1 MLFIKCTESVLYVY
15 RKNIMR
21 PFEDHTSLVST
32 NMLKLE
38 SAYEP
43 SGPSGQHLSMVSAR

>member
-1 MLFIKCTESVLYVY
+1 VTQAMKDLCLLKKPNSVMFQ

-32 NMLKLE
+32 NM
-38 SAYEP
+38 
-43 SGPSGQHLSMVSAR
+43 